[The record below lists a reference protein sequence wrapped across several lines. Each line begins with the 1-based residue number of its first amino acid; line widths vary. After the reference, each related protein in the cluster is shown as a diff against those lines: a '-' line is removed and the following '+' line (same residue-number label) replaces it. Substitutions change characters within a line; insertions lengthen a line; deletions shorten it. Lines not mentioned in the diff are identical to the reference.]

1 MAFIWIVL
9 DYCLFV
15 IFGKVHFTIVI
26 MPNFFGLTRT
36 NFISVIFFFGNMVEY
51 SLSESCLQ
59 TVLSVGSDRGQR
71 KL

>member
-36 NFISVIFFFGNMVEY
+36 NFISVIFFLAIWLNTLCQNHVYRQF
-51 SLSESCLQ
+51 SA
-59 TVLSVGSDRGQR
+59 
-71 KL
+71 